1 MNAYDLPSSLEI
13 GGRAYAIRSG
23 WRSVMDIFAALNDPE
38 LDTDGKV
45 IAMLTILFPE
55 HDQIP
60 PKDIPAAIASACE
73 FLDCGQQEKEG
84 NHPRLMDWEQ
94 DAPLIVPAVNAV
106 TGRDIRL
113 DPNLHWWTFFGM
125 FMSVEGGLFGSVLRV
140 RQKKAKGKKL
150 DKWEE
155 EFYRENKNLVDLKAR
170 ETSEIRAEKDNILK
184 YL

>member
-1 MNAYDLPSSLEI
+1 
-13 GGRAYAIRSG
+13 
-23 WRSVMDIFAALNDPE
+23 MDIFSAMNDPG
-38 LDTDGKV
+38 LDTDGKA
-45 IAMLTILFPE
+45 IALLTILYPE

-60 PKDIPAAIASACE
+60 QQDIPEAISKACE
-73 FLDCGQQEKEG
+73 FLDCGQQEKEWPR
-84 NHPRLMDWEQ
+84 PRLLDWEQ
-94 DAPLIVPAVNAV
+94 DAALIVPAVNAV
-106 TGRDIRL
+106 SGRDIRL

-155 EFYRENKNLVDLKAR
+155 EFYRENKNLVDLKTR
-170 ETSEIRAEKDNILK
+170 ETSEVRAEKDNILK

>member
-1 MNAYDLPSSLEI
+1 MNAYDLPSSLGI

-45 IAMLTILFPE
+45 IAMLTILYPE

-60 PKDIPAAIASACE
+60 QQDIPEAIEKACE

-84 NHPRLMDWEQ
+84 PRPRLLDWEQ
-94 DAPLIVPAVNAV
+94 DAALIVPAVNAV
-106 TGRDIRL
+106 SGRDIRL

-155 EFYRENKNLVDLKAR
+155 EFYRENKKLVDLKTK
-170 ETSEIRAEKDNILK
+170 ETSEVRAEKDNILK